1 MQVSICCCD
10 VCVSVFGAAVGL
22 ECLCS
27 DCQSEVCHSES
38 GACFVE
44 VYIYVPLSLS
54 LFLSLS
60 PSLSL
65 YLASQTDFS
74 HAHALVGKS
83 LKNVLFWVSLL

>member
-54 LFLSLS
+54 LFLSI
-60 PSLSL
+60 SLSREPDRFFTR
-65 YLASQTDFS
+65 ACTSGKIR
-74 HAHALVGKS
+74 LVPS
-83 LKNVLFWVSLL
+83 SPCVLPVCV